1 MSQSRDYR
9 VGLNSTAIYWVKEK
23 RMNEQS
29 KAYNDIL
36 HFTNSKEV
44 FWLDYNELRNNWNAT
59 TCMMNSKCFKMEKEK
74 RLGKKKFLLLVKG

>member
-9 VGLNSTAIYWVKEK
+9 VGLNSTAIYWVEKKKK

-29 KAYNDIL
+29 KACKDIL

-44 FWLDYNELRNNWNAT
+44 SWLDYNELRNN
-59 TCMMNSKCFKMEKEK
+59 
-74 RLGKKKFLLLVKG
+74 

>member
-44 FWLDYNELRNNWNAT
+44 FWLDYNELRNN
-59 TCMMNSKCFKMEKEK
+59 
-74 RLGKKKFLLLVKG
+74 